1 MTPFSFRQL
10 QKCAE
15 REVALRKNVFR
26 KRGLTPEREE
36 EIRKMEAIAAIFKD
50 LADLTSGDEAKQSAP

>member
-1 MTPFSFRQL
+1 MTSFSFRQL

-36 EIRKMEAIAAIFKD
+36 EIRKMEAIAAHFKG
-50 LADLTSGDEAKQSAP
+50 LADLASGDDAKQSAP